1 MGKTRQ
7 KQKKQKQ
14 KQQKQEKKQQKQTRK
29 QKQTQKQRGGYVPN
43 IPKEAVVVNPLKTD
57 IGTVNL

>member
-7 KQKKQKQ
+7 KNKQK
-14 KQQKQEKKQQKQTRK
+14 QKQTRK
-29 QKQTQKQRGGYVPN
+29 QPKKQKQQKQRGGYV
-43 IPKEAVVVNPLKTD
+43 PKEAVVVNPLKTD